1 MLTRPLPPFR
11 DRPIHDLTP
20 RPGPQVLA
28 AVGALDA
35 LLKPQSIKA
44 ERKPMKGLPV
54 ATVTPKRLPIRALP
68 RLA

>member
-20 RPGPQVLA
+20 RPAPLLVATLA
-28 AVGALDA
+28 APGGLRP
-35 LLKPQSIKA
+35 LSTKA
-44 ERKPMKGLPV
+44 ERKSVKGLPV
-54 ATVTPKRLPIRALP
+54 ATISPKRVRVRAVT